1 VARLPRLAL
10 GGQVHLA
17 TLYGLGGQSVFADE
31 ADRRMLLSMLR
42 EVAVQQR
49 VAIHAYVLLEDHL
62 HLLLTP
68 ATDGGLGL
76 LMQGLGRR
84 YVAAF
89 NRRHQRRGTLWAGR
103 YRATVVQ
110 PGEPQL
116 EALLFVDQH
125 PARSGQVAAAEDF
138 EWSSAKHHA
147 GLRRDPL
154 ITDGDAYW
162 QLGNTPFDRE
172 AAYRRLLAA
181 GLSSG
186 RARAL
191 ADAARKGWAV
201 GDEAYL
207 IALGQQ
213 SARPLRPRRRG
224 RPAKQPG

>member
-1 VARLPRLAL
+1 MARLPRLAL
-10 GGQVHLA
+10 AGQVHLA
-17 TLYGLGGQSVFADE
+17 TLYGLGGQAVVADD
-31 ADRRMLLSMLR
+31 ADRRLLLSMLR
-42 EVAVQQR
+42 EVAGQQH
-49 VAIHAYVLLEDHL
+49 VAVHAYVLLDDHV

-68 ATDGGLGL
+68 ASAGGLGL

-89 NRRHQRRGTLWAGR
+89 NRRHHRRGTLWAGR

-110 PGEPQL
+110 PGERQL

-138 EWSSAKHHA
+138 EWSSARHHA

-172 AAYRRLLAA
+172 AAYRRLLAE
-181 GLSSG
+181 GLSPG
-186 RARAL
+186 RARTL

-201 GDEAYL
+201 GDEAFL
-207 IALGQQ
+207 TALGQQ

-224 RPAKQPG
+224 RPARRPD